1 RGDRAME
8 LEVEVVDVAPLG
20 HGQAKVEGRAAYD
33 VGRAL
38 RAEGPRLTARR
49 LQFDAHGRV
58 RHGETPRLI
67 AVGQSPG
74 ADEGDMAQAVRRRS
88 LETYCV
94 GYVLAVGPCLH

>member
-8 LEVEVVDVAPLG
+8 LEVEVVDVAPLC
-20 HGQAKVEGRAAYD
+20 HGQAKVEGRAAHD

-67 AVGQSPG
+67 AVGQGPG
-74 ADEGDMAQAVRRRS
+74 ADEGDVAQAIGGRS
-88 LETYCV
+88 LDTYCI
-94 GYVLAVGPCLH
+94 GHGLAV